1 MTIVVKSLGGLIN
14 GIDAG
19 EMRTLDRDELEVLT
33 LSANGKSAEEIA
45 ASLKVSKSSVRN
57 YLIVAAR
64 KLGARN
70 TAHAVAIAVHRGLI
84 NSK

>member
-1 MTIVVKSLGGLIN
+1 
-14 GIDAG
+14 
-19 EMRTLDRDELEVLT
+19 MRTLDKNELETLT
-33 LSANGKSAEEIA
+33 LFANGKSAEEIA

-70 TAHAVAIAVHRGLI
+70 RAHAVAIAVRSGLI
-84 NSK
+84 RSK